1 MESGSL
7 ATYIE
12 LSKRM
17 AAISDLNSAASLLQ
31 WDQETYM
38 PSGAGDARAQQ
49 LATLYGLAHD
59 QFTDSETL
67 RLLESLRYNSDKLSD
82 MESRSVDRIWR
93 DYKRKT
99 CLDRDFVE
107 KLSIQISRSFHAWEK
122 ARKEQNFDLFAPEL
136 ERLTEL
142 KREEAE
148 RTGYETSPYDALLDE
163 YEPGMKAS
171 ELNRIFSILLPELDK
186 IYAKLALNRTIKP
199 HDTATFALSE
209 EKQWTL
215 CRDVLQMIGFDSNY
229 GRLDKSSHPFSIGIH
244 PSDVR
249 ITTRFNAEDLTV
261 ALWSTLHEAGHAF
274 YEMGLNAEVSG
285 MPLSEAASLG
295 IHESQS
301 RLWENQIGRSM
312 AFLRYIEPALSKAF
326 DGKMPHDFSG
336 KLHQKLNHIEKGLIR
351 TEADELNY
359 HYHIFIRYQIELD
372 MIEGR
377 LKIKDLKD
385 RWNDMYTTYIGI
397 KPGNDS
403 EGILQDV
410 HWSHGSIGYFP
421 TYTLGSI
428 YAAQFFNAGLQEIP
442 ELNQVHTSEN
452 MAHLKLWLKQNVF
465 DFGRTLDAN
474 AICLKSTNNELD
486 PLEFVHY
493 LENKIDSPQTITQ
506 P

>member
-1 MESGSL
+1 
-7 ATYIE
+7 
-12 LSKRM
+12 M

-38 PSGAGDARAQQ
+38 PVGAGEVRAQQ

-67 RLLESLRYNSDKLSD
+67 RLLESLRNNSDKLSD
-82 MESRSVDRIWR
+82 VESRSVDRIWR

-122 ARKEQNFDLFAPEL
+122 ARKEQNFDQFAPEL

-148 RTGYETSPYDALLDE
+148 RTGYEVSPYDALLDE
-163 YEPGMKAS
+163 YEPGMKAT
-171 ELNRIFSILLPELDK
+171 ELNRIFGILLPELDK
-186 IYAKLALNRTIKP
+186 IYTKIAFERNGKSYDDGL
-199 HDTATFALSE
+199 FALSE

-215 CRDVLQMIGFDSNY
+215 CRDVLLMIGFDGNY
-229 GRLDKSSHPFSIGIH
+229 GRLDKSTHPFTIGMH

-249 ITTRFNAEDLTV
+249 ITTRFNAEDLTTG
-261 ALWSTLHEAGHAF
+261 LWSTLHEAGHAF
-274 YEMGLNAEVSG
+274 YEMGLNPEARG

-312 AFLRYIEPALSKAF
+312 AFLKYIEPAVSKAF
-326 DGKMPHDFSG
+326 DEKIPIDFTQ

-351 TEADELNY
+351 TEADELSY
-359 HYHIFIRYQIELD
+359 HYHIFIRYQIELE

-377 LKIKDLKD
+377 LKIKDLKE
-385 RWNDMYTTYIGI
+385 RWNDMYETHLGL
-397 KPGNDS
+397 KPDNDS

-428 YAAQFFNAGLQEIP
+428 YAAQIFNAGLEEIP
-442 ELNQVHTSEN
+442 GLNHVHSNEN
-452 MAHLKLWLKQNVF
+452 MAQLKHWLKQNVF
-465 DFGRTLDAN
+465 AFGRTLDAN
-474 AICLKSTNNELD
+474 AICRKSTSNELN

-493 LENKIDSPQTITQ
+493 LENKIDSPQTNTKT
-506 P
+506 

>member
-1 MESGSL
+1 MAEEINANYS
-7 ATYIE
+7 A

-17 AAISDLNSAASLLQ
+17 AAIADLNSAASLLQ

-67 RLLESLRYNSDKLSD
+67 RLLESLRNNLANLSD
-82 MESRSVDRIWR
+82 TESRSVDRIWR
-93 DYKRKT
+93 DYQRKT
-99 CLDRDFVE
+99 CLDRDFIE
-107 KLSIQISRSFHAWEK
+107 RLSIQISRSFHAWEK
-122 ARKEQNFDLFAPEL
+122 ARKEQDFDLFAPEL

-142 KREEAE
+142 KREEAD
-148 RTGYETSPYDALLDE
+148 RIGYTESPYDALLDE

-171 ELNRIFSILLPELDK
+171 ELNRIFGVLMPELDR
-186 IYAKLALNRTIKP
+186 IYRIIASNRVVQHEDELA
-199 HDTATFALSE
+199 FALSE
-209 EKQWTL
+209 DKQWML
-215 CRDVLQMIGFDSNY
+215 CRDVLEMIGFDSHC
-229 GRLDKSSHPFSIGIH
+229 GRLDRSSHPFSIGMH

-274 YEMGLNAEVSG
+274 YEMGLNAETRG

-312 AFLRYIEPALSKAF
+312 AFLRYIEPAFLNAF
-326 DGKMPHDFSG
+326 DGKIPHDFIG
-336 KLHQKLNHIEKGLIR
+336 KLHQKLNRIEKGLIR
-351 TEADELNY
+351 TEADELSY
-359 HYHIFIRYQIELD
+359 HYHIYIRYQIELD
-372 MIEGR
+372 MLEGR
-377 LKIKDLKD
+377 LKIKDLKE
-385 RWNDMYTTYIGI
+385 RWNGMYETYLGI

-403 EGILQDV
+403 EGVLQDV

-428 YAAQFFNAGLQEIP
+428 YASQIFNASLNEI
-442 ELNQVHTSEN
+442 EGLNQLQSKEN
-452 MAHLKLWLKQNVF
+452 LAQLKQWLQHKVF
-465 DFGRTLDAN
+465 KFGRTLDAN
-474 AICLKSTNNELD
+474 SICRKSTNNDLN
-486 PLEFVHY
+486 PTEFVNY
-493 LENKIDSPQTITQ
+493 LETKIQSIHPYLAL
-506 P
+506 